1 MPNRRWMQTV
11 HPKKGA
17 LHRALKIPAGERIPD
32 SKLSIHPNDSP
43 LMKKRKELAKRYRG
57 E

>member
-1 MPNRRWMQTV
+1 MQTV